1 MWEESLIF
9 MLIYLGL
16 FFLIPDK
23 FRNKLLSPQ
32 YLAITIIVG
41 ILGACLGLYG
51 IYTNLYSLEN
61 YQGIGDKCGTTM
73 ITCGADN
80 SEDVTKTKCF
90 VNQKQLLGATREKNI
105 PFNMSGRY
113 VRVRPLQPNA
123 VMRLNQIIVFDYN
136 VFNIAKAKRISTN
149 SQPQNLET
157 LNMLV
162 DGVLNP
168 RASGW
173 VSDGRNGTYVEVDL
187 GSVQEIG
194 NIKII
199 ALSNDALLVSVL
211 QETIEE
217 ETTGK
222 CILPLAVT
230 FPDSWGATT
239 TEKQIIGPLISMG
252 YDGELALTIL
262 RGIKNSTE
270 TEFTEY
276 GLTDSQAAAA
286 YNILYSENLSKQRAG
301 WDVFATWQ
309 KSSNKMAISSDSILP
324 LVNMT
329 IKSADGIV
337 PWTRITSVSGST
349 VTLDKNTT
357 EAGLNKPVKL
367 NGILTDTTY
376 YQQIEII
383 KPLITMA
390 LINARYNKSATLST
404 FMRQNRSVTV
414 TYDRDLSGNPI
425 GAPKRTRDNG
435 ETLALNLIIGVT
447 KKTSNDPSAIESRD
461 TIQTDLSGF
470 SIPEPP
476 DTTKWST
483 NYLYNLP
490 LNKPVINLDTVDIS
504 NTNLSNAQNNS
515 DKSNFLLS
523 IDYLSPDQSVMDI
536 NEDTIERGEEVFWF
550 GGSYTTETEADN
562 ACKNIEANGLATRE
576 QLHAA
581 YINGAQWCSYGW
593 LKDNSNKVAFPMQE
607 VQSGCGTTGIN
618 ETSYSSY
625 TPAGAT
631 CYGYKPSDN
640 DSSTKPLPFSSKSIP
655 PSWYEST
662 LLYNTPLSCNPNN
675 NEEKRDCSG
684 QLLCVKID
692 ASCATACPLNYTRN
706 TTTNI
711 CQLITNPVM
720 PTVAVANIWE
730 QTNGVDNIYENKLFP
745 YFLNDKDGKMIKET
759 IKLPGYFYING
770 TMKEIKVSGI
780 LARSTNYY
788 GDGGDYATIDD
799 PISLNTLIQEKIELM
814 KTRCRAHPACTGVQQ
829 IYAIER
835 YFDDIN
841 KTDSTKQ
848 WHKVAIDG
856 KYNRNK
862 GNYATYA
869 FFLGANSTNS
879 STIYNKN
886 PESQEIA
893 RGFFEIMSDE
903 TEPENVL
910 DWPPE
915 GYTYKYGWTY
925 RLVGTQN
932 NRTINK
938 VSARRTIASS
948 VVAKIIDAPQSTKP
962 NSKSRAIN
970 STRRQLCYESMEK
983 YVYYINNPT
992 SEYNPLSMSKVTIPG
1007 GTTAA
1012 KNEHYSQSHA
1022 DQVRSYCN
1030 IVSSSYFGKTPP
1042 PVSMDGWNLMNW
1054 ASGLNELI
1062 FPLL

>member
-1 MWEESLIF
+1 

-90 VNQKQLLGATREKNI
+90 VNQKQLLGATREKII

-252 YDGELALTIL
+252 YDGELALNIL

-309 KSSNKMAISSDSILP
+309 KSSNKMTISSDSILP

-329 IKSADGIV
+329 IKSADGII
-337 PWTRITSVSGST
+337 PWTRITAVSDST
-349 VTLDKNTT
+349 RTITLDKNTT

-483 NYLYNLP
+483 NYLSTLP

-504 NTNLSNAQNNS
+504 NTNLSNAQNDS

-523 IDYLSPDQSVMDI
+523 IDYSSPDQSVMDI

-576 QLHAA
+576 Q
-581 YINGAQWCSYGW
+581 
-593 LKDNSNKVAFPMQE
+593 
-607 VQSGCGTTGIN
+607 
-618 ETSYSSY
+618 
-625 TPAGAT
+625 
-631 CYGYKPSDN
+631 
-640 DSSTKPLPFSSKSIP
+640 
-655 PSWYEST
+655 
-662 LLYNTPLSCNPNN
+662 
-675 NEEKRDCSG
+675 
-684 QLLCVKID
+684 
-692 ASCATACPLNYTRN
+692 
-706 TTTNI
+706 
-711 CQLITNPVM
+711 
-720 PTVAVANIWE
+720 
-730 QTNGVDNIYENKLFP
+730 
-745 YFLNDKDGKMIKET
+745 
-759 IKLPGYFYING
+759 
-770 TMKEIKVSGI
+770 
-780 LARSTNYY
+780 
-788 GDGGDYATIDD
+788 
-799 PISLNTLIQEKIELM
+799 
-814 KTRCRAHPACTGVQQ
+814 
-829 IYAIER
+829 
-835 YFDDIN
+835 
-841 KTDSTKQ
+841 
-848 WHKVAIDG
+848 
-856 KYNRNK
+856 
-862 GNYATYA
+862 
-869 FFLGANSTNS
+869 
-879 STIYNKN
+879 
-886 PESQEIA
+886 
-893 RGFFEIMSDE
+893 
-903 TEPENVL
+903 
-910 DWPPE
+910 
-915 GYTYKYGWTY
+915 
-925 RLVGTQN
+925 
-932 NRTINK
+932 
-938 VSARRTIASS
+938 
-948 VVAKIIDAPQSTKP
+948 
-962 NSKSRAIN
+962 
-970 STRRQLCYESMEK
+970 
-983 YVYYINNPT
+983 
-992 SEYNPLSMSKVTIPG
+992 
-1007 GTTAA
+1007 
-1012 KNEHYSQSHA
+1012 
-1022 DQVRSYCN
+1022 
-1030 IVSSSYFGKTPP
+1030 
-1042 PVSMDGWNLMNW
+1042 
-1054 ASGLNELI
+1054 
-1062 FPLL
+1062 